1 MSTFPPKPLLEQDL
15 SSRSKPKHHRPKFQF
30 SHQPKFQFSHR
41 PLSIIQDIRPLR
53 VELHRL
59 RLPQQLIDEVRRR
72 QPRPVATQTPNRQPQ
87 PASTQTTG
95 LSDPPRRSVST
106 QTTDPSGQPRRTTST
121 QTTPTPTPSPEPSPN
136 SSLSEDELEGI
147 RRFIV
152 ETSPSRQATSTPEP
166 EIRLP
171 PHIQETFDE
180 IDRLHLKWEEAQRQS
195 HERFIRV
202 QEHLTGINEILQRRS
217 RR

>member
-15 SSRSKPKHHRPKFQF
+15 SSRSKSKHHRPKFQF
-30 SHQPKFQFSHR
+30 SHRPKFQFNHR

-53 VELHRL
+53 VKLHRL

-72 QPRPVATQTPNRQPQ
+72 QPQ
-87 PASTQTTG
+87 PASTQTIG

-106 QTTDPSGQPRRTTST
+106 QTNDPSGQLQRTAST
-121 QTTPTPTPSPEPSPN
+121 QTTPTPTPTPSPAPSPN
-136 SSLSEDELEGI
+136 SSLSEDELEEI

-152 ETSPSRQATSTPEP
+152 ETSPSRRATPSPEP

-195 HERFIRV
+195 HERFLRV
-202 QEHLTGINEILQRRS
+202 QEHLTSINEILQARS